1 VSSMKIA
8 LFSPLH
14 PMKSGIADYTEEMLP
29 LLRKHF
35 EIDLYVD
42 PQFVPTSASLRS
54 EFGVFPF
61 RPEAFS
67 ASGYD
72 AIVYH
77 MGNYYPAHRFIY
89 DALRKNPGIVVLHDY
104 VLQGFY
110 ARRAEVERN
119 FGEYRALLETYYGK
133 AGTEIADGVSRR
145 VQPPIWE
152 TEEALDFP
160 LNEEVFDLATGVIVH
175 SAFIKKRVQKKTPKP
190 VVKIPH
196 HGHVL
201 KTFDREAERKKWG
214 AGPDDILVSSMGFVN
229 RNRRY
234 ELVIAA
240 LGELADPRLSYFIA
254 GEDRGKLLRDLI
266 AGSKVRVSVQSF
278 LPLEELESLIVASDI
293 CVNLRYPTMGE
304 SSGALLRQMGYARP
318 TLITNCGSYAEIPD
332 WAAVKIEPDMDESA
346 LLKAH
351 LAALIKDPDF
361 RESLGREASSYV
373 RSECEIEKCVRSYAD
388 FITGIARGLKQHGRD
403 Q

>member
-1 VSSMKIA
+1 MKIA

-14 PMKSGIADYTEEMLP
+14 PMKSGISDYTEEMLP
-29 LLRKHF
+29 LLKKHF

-42 PQFVPTSASLRS
+42 PQFVPTGDSLRS
-54 EFGVFPF
+54 QFGVFPF

-67 ASGYD
+67 ASAYD
-72 AIVYH
+72 AVVYH
-77 MGNYYPAHRFIY
+77 MGNYYPAHRVVY

-110 ARRAEVERN
+110 ARRAEVEKN
-119 FGEYRALLETYYGK
+119 FGEYRGLLETHYGK
-133 AGTEIADGVSRR
+133 AGSEIADGVFRR

-160 LNEEVFDLATGVIVH
+160 LNEEVLGLATGLIVH
-175 SAFIKKRVQKKTPKP
+175 SAFVKRLVQRKTAKP
-190 VVKIPH
+190 IIRIPH

-201 KTFDREAERKKWG
+201 KTFDRAAERKKWG
-214 AGPDDILVSSMGFVN
+214 IGPDDILVSSMGFVN

-240 LGELADPRLSYFIA
+240 LGELADSRLSYFIA
-254 GEDRGKLLRDLI
+254 GEDRGKLLRDVI
-266 AGSKVRVSVQSF
+266 AGSKIKVSVQSF

-332 WAAVKIEPDMDESA
+332 WAAVKIQPDLDEAA

-351 LAALIKDPDF
+351 LAALIKDPDL

-373 RSECEIEKCVRSYAD
+373 RSECDLEKCVRGYAD
-388 FITGIARGLKQHGRD
+388 FITAIAHGRKQD
-403 Q
+403 GRNS

>member
-1 VSSMKIA
+1 MKIA

-42 PQFVPTSASLRS
+42 SKFVPTSPSLRS
-54 EFGVFPF
+54 EFGVFHFQPGS
-61 RPEAFS
+61 FS
-67 ASGYD
+67 ASEYD
-72 AIVYH
+72 AVVYH
-77 MGNYYPAHRFIY
+77 MGNYYPAHRFVY
-89 DALRKNPGIVVLHDY
+89 EALRTNPGIVVLHDC

-110 ARRAEVERN
+110 ARRAEVERS
-119 FGEYRALLETYYGK
+119 FEEYRRLLETYYGK
-133 AGTEIADGVSRR
+133 KGTEIADSVSRR

-160 LNEEVFDLATGVIVH
+160 LNEEVLGLATGVIVH
-175 SAFIKKRVQKKTPKP
+175 SDFVKERVERKTARP
-190 VVKIPH
+190 VAKIPH
-196 HGHVL
+196 HGHIL
-201 KTFDREAERKKWG
+201 KTFDRGAERKKWG
-214 AGPDDILVSSMGFVN
+214 VDPDDILISSIGFVN

-240 LGELADPRLSYFIA
+240 LGELASPRLKYYIA

-266 AGSKVRVSVQSF
+266 TASSVRVSVESF
-278 LPLEELESLIVASDI
+278 LPLEKLESLIFASDI

-318 TLITNCGSYAEIPD
+318 TLVTNCGSYAEIPD
-332 WAAVKIEPDMDESA
+332 WAALKIEPDIDESA
-346 LLKAH
+346 LLKAY
-351 LAALIKDPDF
+351 LAALIEDPDF
-361 RESLGREASSYV
+361 RLSVGREAAAYV
-373 RSECEIEKCVRSYAD
+373 QSECDIEKCVSRYAD
-388 FITGIARGLKQHGRD
+388 FITANANKNRPGDRA
-403 Q
+403 

>member
-1 VSSMKIA
+1 MKIA

-29 LLRKHF
+29 LLRKHL

-42 PQFVPTSASLRS
+42 PQFVPTSDSLRS
-54 EFGVFPF
+54 QFGVFPF
-61 RPEAFS
+61 RADSFS

-72 AIVYH
+72 AVVYH

-110 ARRAEVERN
+110 ARRAEVEKN
-119 FGEYRALLETYYGK
+119 FGEYRGLLEAYYGK
-133 AGTEIADGVSRR
+133 AGSEIADGVSRR

-160 LNEEVFDLATGVIVH
+160 LNEEVLDLAEGVIVH
-175 SAFIKKRVQKKTPKP
+175 SGFVKKKVGRKTNKP
-190 VVKIPH
+190 IVKIPH

-201 KTFDREAERKKWG
+201 KTFDRETERKKWG
-214 AGPDDILVSSMGFVN
+214 IGPGDILVSSIGYVN

-240 LGELADPRLSYFIA
+240 LGELADSRLSYFIA

-266 AGSKVRVSVQSF
+266 AGSKVKVSVQSF
-278 LPLEELESLIVASDI
+278 LPLEELESLIISSDI

-318 TLITNCGSYAEIPD
+318 TLITNCGSYAEVPD
-332 WAAVKIEPDMDESA
+332 WAAVKIEPGMDESA
-346 LLKAH
+346 LLKAQ
-351 LAALIKDPDF
+351 LAALVQDPDL
-361 RESLGREASSYV
+361 RESLGREASSHV
-373 RSECEIEKCVRSYAD
+373 RTECDIEKCVQSYAD
-388 FITGIARGLKQHGRD
+388 FITAIARGRN
-403 Q
+403 

>member
-29 LLRKHF
+29 FLRKHF

-42 PQFVPTSASLRS
+42 PHFVPTDSPLSS
-54 EFGVFPF
+54 DFGIFPF
-61 RPEAFS
+61 WAESFS
-67 ASGYD
+67 ASDYD
-72 AIVYH
+72 AVVYH

-89 DALRKNPGIVVLHDY
+89 EALRKNPGIVVLHDY

-119 FGEYRALLETYYGK
+119 FGEYRGLLETCYGT
-133 AGTEIADGVSRR
+133 AGTEISDGVSRR

-160 LNEEVFDLATGVIVH
+160 LNEEVLDLATGVIVH
-175 SAFIKKRVQKKTPKP
+175 SAFVKNRVQRKTAKP

-201 KTFDREAERKKWG
+201 KAFDREAERKKWG
-214 AGPDDILVSSMGFVN
+214 VEPDVILISSIGFVN

-234 ELVIAA
+234 ELIIAA

-254 GEDRGKLLRDLI
+254 GEDRGRLLRELI

-318 TLITNCGSYAEIPD
+318 TLITDCGAYAEIPD
-332 WAAVKIEPDMDESA
+332 WAAVKIDPGMDESA

-351 LAALIKDPDF
+351 LAALIEDPDF
-361 RESLGREASSYV
+361 RESLGKEASSYV
-373 RSECEIEKCVRSYAD
+373 RSECDIEKCAQSYAD
-388 FITGIARGLKQHGRD
+388 FITAITRGRK
-403 Q
+403 